1 MLSVVIPT
9 RDCERALVR
18 TLAVLVGAA
27 VAGAVREVI
36 VADGGSRDE
45 TTKVAEIAGCNTLVS
60 SAPLAARLRAA
71 AAAARAP
78 WLMFLRPGAMP
89 DPAWA
94 EEATR
99 VVEDLERRGTLEMAA
114 VFRAEP
120 AGASAS
126 LGGQAMALLREA
138 VRRQPSP
145 DQGLLIGR
153 RFYDAL
159 GGHPDGEAPEEALLG
174 RIGRRRLIRLRSGI
188 TGAEPASI

>member
-36 VADGGSRDE
+36 VADAGSQDE
-45 TTKVAEIAGCNTLVS
+45 TTKVAEIAGCTTLVS

-71 AAAARAP
+71 AAAARAS

-94 EEATR
+94 EEAIR
-99 VVEDLERRGTLEMAA
+99 VVEDLERHGRLDMGA
-114 VFRAEP
+114 VFRTEP
-120 AGASAS
+120 AGASPS

-153 RFYDAL
+153 RFYDTL
-159 GGHPDGEAPEEALLG
+159 GGHPDGDAPEAALLG

-188 TGAEPASI
+188 TGAELPG

>member
-36 VADGGSRDE
+36 VADGGSQDE
-45 TTKVAEIAGCNTLVS
+45 TTKVAEIAGCNVQVS
-60 SAPLAARLRAA
+60 PDPPAARLRAA
-71 AAAARAP
+71 ATAARAS
-78 WLMFLRPGAMP
+78 WLLFLRPGAMP

-94 EEATR
+94 EEAIR

-114 VFRAEP
+114 VFRIEP
-120 AGASAS
+120 AGNPS

-138 VRRQPSP
+138 VRRRPSP

-153 RFYDAL
+153 RFYDSL
-159 GGHPDGEAPEEALLG
+159 GGHPDGAAPEEALLD

-188 TGAEPASI
+188 TGGESTGI